1 MLKLIFKWYLKIV
14 NLFRVGKNNVML
26 VCVPNPP
33 INPKEGGNEPVGMLI
48 RWAFLYNPPINP
60 KEGGN
65 EPVGL
70 LIR

>member
-1 MLKLIFKWYLKIV
+1 
-14 NLFRVGKNNVML
+14 ML

-65 EPVGL
+65 EPVGM